1 MTLDLTMADF
11 DMLDDAI
18 FQRAGNAATA
28 REGARWHE
36 LRVKL
41 NRAAVALEQE
51 QCACGHSRKNHRG
64 NGCDKCIICQC
75 KNFESAHEPSNQG
88 HTSGSL

>member
-1 MTLDLTMADF
+1 MSLNLTMADF

-18 FQRAGNAATA
+18 FQRAGDAATE
-28 REGARWHE
+28 REEDRWHA

-51 QCACGHSRKNHRG
+51 QCSCGHARKNHRG
-64 NGCDKCIICQC
+64 NGIDKCVICHC
-75 KNFESAHEPSNQG
+75 EKFKTSSGDPS
-88 HTSGSL
+88 